1 MGEGHPCAVEEVEGY
16 YQSMPW
22 GIFPWCH
29 GNDGDQRSKAIEA
42 QPQQR
47 KDATFG
53 QWTTS
58 LVPTGCWW
66 LEDGWS
72 PFVGPQVSWQMFQA
86 LISAP
91 LLCSRRIAVLVL
103 QGLTKH
109 QIRSI
114 PRRTRR
120 TRAKRLRSPRRRRL
134 PSIATMGAPTD
145 PSLVPLETVK
155 LLQIPAPQFL
165 LQCFACNTA
174 VVAGFHVGPNKI
186 TMRVIYERNVLG
198 WWLYATF
205 SSCRFQKKLMVVMFK
220 TLFIIQWEHALP
232 LSCRPIV
239 HFARN
244 MILFPVNIGKESHN
258 GARLVVAP
266 GWHHV
271 WELQSHP
278 DGSASCLGSTGC
290 SILCIIWFVQN
301 GS

>member
-1 MGEGHPCAVEEVEGY
+1 MGMMGISDPKPLKPNPNSVK
-16 YQSMPW
+16 MP
-22 GIFPWCH
+22 PL
-29 GNDGDQRSKAIEA
+29 GNEQPAWFQQVADGLRMAD
-42 QPQQR
+42 P
-47 KDATFG
+47 
-53 QWTTS
+53 
-58 LVPTGCWW
+58 
-66 LEDGWS
+66 

-91 LLCSRRIAVLVL
+91 LLCSRKIAVLVL